1 MAEEHKMPDPDQEPL
16 TLNDFLDWIRQFA
29 SEEGTRLFQEGRRV
43 GAEVASD
50 TAARLVETVRAA
62 GSALRPL
69 LEAIVAD
76 IEKLRSQLERLYDT
90 AFVETAES
98 PVVIPPVELTEA
110 TDAGGMG
117 QSRPVI
123 ARVELTTVTEGEGV
137 AQGQPSREVDE
148 QPPAGG

>member
-1 MAEEHKMPDPDQEPL
+1 MAEERKMPNPDQEPL
-16 TLNDFLDWIRQFA
+16 TLNDFLDWARRFA

-69 LEAIVAD
+69 LEAIAAD

-98 PVVIPPVELTEA
+98 PPAVPPVELSEL
-110 TDAGGMG
+110 TDAGGLG
-117 QSRPVI
+117 QDPPVI
-123 ARVELTTVTEGEGV
+123 ARVELTEVTEGEGV
-137 AQGQPSREVDE
+137 GEDYPSREDEE